1 MKRKRVYNSRRT
13 RHARFNKRTAAT
25 LQDSLQ
31 QADGRYT
38 RRFTSGQPLHYK
50 ILWLHWTRV
59 ERERERERQRK
70 AETREGEERSRER
83 GRQRERRREREGER
97 ETREREKER
106 DVCNCIILSTFDALI
121 RSGQSYDLVNEEPD
135 CT

>member
-50 ILWLHWTRV
+50 ILWLHWPRV
-59 ERERERERQRK
+59 ERERERNRERQRRGK
-70 AETREGEERSRER
+70 EKRDRGREGD
-83 GRQRERRREREGER
+83 RERRREREGER

-121 RSGQSYDLVNEEPD
+121 RSVQSYDLVSQEPD
-135 CT
+135 K